1 MSHEG
6 KVQVVTLTDDGEE
19 SMREVACVERDE
31 LTPASLGVSIADSKA
46 ILQGIQEV
54 VVEWQM
60 HAYLDSQRSCLDCG
74 KLRHSKGSHHTVFRT
89 VFGDLP
95 VESPRFTHCP
105 CQPHATESFSPLAEL
120 LPERTTPELL
130 YLETKWASLSS
141 YGTSVKLL
149 QDVLPFDEPLEA
161 GDDSQPCVHSG
172 GTFGGG
178 AGR

>member
-1 MSHEG
+1 MKV

-19 SMREVACVERDE
+19 SLREVACVECAE
-31 LTPASLGVSIADSKA
+31 LTSASLGLSTADSKT

-60 HAYLDSQRSCLDCG
+60 HAYLNSQRHCPDCG

-105 CQPHATESFSPLAEL
+105 CQSHETESFSPLAEL
-120 LPERTTPELL
+120 LPEHTTPELL
-130 YLETKWASLSS
+130 YLDNEMGFL
-141 YGTSVKLL
+141 
-149 QDVLPFDEPLEA
+149 VLVWHQCQAVARRVAL
-161 GDDSQPCVHSG
+161 
-172 GTFGGG
+172 
-178 AGR
+178 R